1 MLAGDDDDGV
11 DASLVS
17 DTESSTTARAP
28 SPVVVVVVV
37 VESPAPPFFAAP
49 FPADLTRDG
58 RASGDD
64 AATPVEEAEDAE
76 PGEEPRALLL
86 VPFLLFLLG
95 AAGGAV
101 VVGVRCC
108 RD

>member
-28 SPVVVVVVV
+28 SPVVVVVV